1 MSQIEE
7 KIGMVC
13 DRNTNTWASVIG
25 CCVRRYYTNANADT
39 HTYVNANTD
48 PNADA
53 DPYADT
59 DTDSNANSN
68 ANRRTDGNTAYA

>member
-13 DRNTNTWASVIG
+13 DRNTDTWASVIG
-25 CCVRRYYTNANADT
+25 CCVRRYYTNADT
-39 HTYVNANTD
+39 HTYANANTD

-59 DTDSNANSN
+59 NANANSN
-68 ANRRTDGNTAYA
+68 ANRGTDGNTAYA